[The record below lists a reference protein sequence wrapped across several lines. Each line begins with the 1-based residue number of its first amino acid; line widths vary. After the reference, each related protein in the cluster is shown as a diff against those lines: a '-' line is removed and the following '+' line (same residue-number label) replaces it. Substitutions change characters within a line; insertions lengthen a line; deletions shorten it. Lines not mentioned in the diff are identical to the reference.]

1 LAIAALIARVKDKLR
16 PYPFETPNEVQLPV
30 TIGDFVIACENL
42 PKHAVHTDMSLSINV
57 YENRVLNLIIGV
69 VQTIRKQ

>member
-1 LAIAALIARVKDKLR
+1 MAIAALIARVKELR
-16 PYPFETPNEVQLPV
+16 RYPFATPGEVQLPV
-30 TIGDFVIACENL
+30 MTGDLVITCENL
-42 PKHAVHTDMSLSINV
+42 PKHAVHTGMSLSINV